1 MSALSGWL
9 QQIVAV
15 VLLAS
20 LVDLLLPNRTMQR
33 YVRLVAGLL
42 VLLTVASPVLQLFR
56 GDFGTRLASG
66 LESVRLS
73 PGGSSSETE
82 MERIAAEARKL
93 GAARNDQAVKLATAG
108 LAAQIRSSVEEAGL
122 GAVRSVDVEAEPVA
136 GGQGGTGANANGGYV
151 LSAVKLVLA
160 GEASDASA
168 GEGRRAIADVEPIA
182 PVDIAVDA
190 ESSRGPPP
198 SDVPA
203 EAAPADESAPA
214 NESAAADAALAS
226 RVAAL
231 VSTRFGIEADRVR
244 VWVEAPGESG

>member
-1 MSALSGWL
+1 MMSALSGWL

-42 VLLTVASPVLQLFR
+42 VLLTVASPVLQLFK

-73 PGGSSSETE
+73 PGGTSSETKAE
-82 MERIAAEARKL
+82 MERIEAEARKL
-93 GAARNDQAVKLATAG
+93 GEARNGQAVKLATAG
-108 LAAQIRSSVEEAGL
+108 LAAQIRSSIEEAGL
-122 GAVRSVDVEAEPVA
+122 GPVRSVDIEAEPVA
-136 GGQGGTGANANGGYV
+136 GGQGGSGAAANGGYV
-151 LSAVKLVLA
+151 LSEVKLVLA
-160 GEASDASA
+160 GEATDSSA
-168 GEGRRAIADVEPIA
+168 EEGGRAIADVEPIA

-190 ESSRGPPP
+190 EASRGQPP

-203 EAAPADESAPA
+203 EASPADEP
-214 NESAAADAALAS
+214 AAADAALAS

-244 VWVEAPGESG
+244 VWVEAPGETDKRG